1 MRAAILLLACA
12 GGALAFAPQASRSAR
27 RSAPLR
33 GKAPKSE
40 DGADAPQ
47 RIAEGTVCEW
57 VAEKHRVHV
66 GVVKSSESKSKGG
79 ARYEIAD
86 ASGVVHTV
94 PEKQLSFVGKVVQP
108 KDVAKTLTSFDMA
121 LSEDT
126 AALRTA
132 LKIDADLLALAWET
146 AAEEDAGELSEDDVA
161 EQVLGHKTSNLI
173 EKYRLWR
180 LLTSDLGRFFFKELK
195 HNGRV
200 DTWKAKAVKSVE
212 AAKKSFCDNHNEP
225 EFCFA

>member
-94 PEKQLSFVGKVVQP
+94 PEKQL
-108 KDVAKTLTSFDMA
+108 
-121 LSEDT
+121 
-126 AALRTA
+126 R
-132 LKIDADLLALAWET
+132 
-146 AAEEDAGELSEDDVA
+146 
-161 EQVLGHKTSNLI
+161 
-173 EKYRLWR
+173 
-180 LLTSDLGRFFFKELK
+180 
-195 HNGRV
+195 
-200 DTWKAKAVKSVE
+200 
-212 AAKKSFCDNHNEP
+212 
-225 EFCFA
+225 

>member
-1 MRAAILLLACA
+1 MVFFFSARLLPPWIQHHFLINVTLNDAAKKRTLEHGKEPLEQRPSLPFFLGSAEHQEQQGTDMSTTTWFVCRVLGLFAVSPFRGFAMRAAILLLACA

-94 PEKQLSFVGKVVQP
+94 PEKQL
-108 KDVAKTLTSFDMA
+108 
-121 LSEDT
+121 
-126 AALRTA
+126 R
-132 LKIDADLLALAWET
+132 
-146 AAEEDAGELSEDDVA
+146 
-161 EQVLGHKTSNLI
+161 
-173 EKYRLWR
+173 
-180 LLTSDLGRFFFKELK
+180 
-195 HNGRV
+195 
-200 DTWKAKAVKSVE
+200 
-212 AAKKSFCDNHNEP
+212 
-225 EFCFA
+225 